1 MDLDH
6 DLKTRVTCVVC
17 VMLRDRDRATTP
29 TQTDRLDEKRK
40 SRRRQIWVVP
50 VVEAHNGTI
59 IRVGPPRDRSSAPDD
74 EVLQEIQGSTHL
86 RNT

>member
-17 VMLRDRDRATTP
+17 VMLRDRATTP

-40 SRRRQIWVVP
+40 SRRRLTNLGR
-50 VVEAHNGTI
+50 A
-59 IRVGPPRDRSSAPDD
+59 R
-74 EVLQEIQGSTHL
+74 
-86 RNT
+86 